1 MAAEPGCQR
10 GGGRSRPQIFKV
22 ELKLAATSPVPA
34 RRTVCTACRLF
45 ALRAAVVGDPWWPQ
59 VGCGAVEVFV
69 RCNPA
74 CSVLRAPASCEDA
87 GRARHRPALRSASVV
102 VAREGV
108 SAAALACDAT
118 LAQQRVH
125 TTSCWPAEAV
135 LVRTRTSAHI
145 SHIGMT
151 ALMNWAR

>member
-10 GGGRSRPQIFKV
+10 GRRGGGGRSRPDLQGG
-22 ELKLAATSPVPA
+22 A
-34 RRTVCTACRLF
+34 RTRGDITCARKANSLHGVQAVRLE
-45 ALRAAVVGDPWWPQ
+45 AAVVGDPWWPQ

-74 CSVLRAPASCEDA
+74 SSREDA

-108 SAAALACDAT
+108 SAAALACDAA
-118 LAQQRVH
+118 LAQQRAH
-125 TTSCWPAEAV
+125 TTS
-135 LVRTRTSAHI
+135 
-145 SHIGMT
+145 
-151 ALMNWAR
+151 

>member
-1 MAAEPGCQR
+1 MAAEPGSSE
-10 GGGRSRPQIFKV
+10 GAAEVVAGVGQIFKV

-74 CSVLRAPASCEDA
+74 SSREDA

-108 SAAALACDAT
+108 SAPALACDAA
-118 LAQQRVH
+118 LAQQRAH
-125 TTSCWPAEAV
+125 TTS
-135 LVRTRTSAHI
+135 
-145 SHIGMT
+145 
-151 ALMNWAR
+151 

>member
-1 MAAEPGCQR
+1 MAAEPGSSEGAAEVVAR
-10 GGGRSRPQIFKV
+10 VGQICKV
-22 ELKLAATSPVPA
+22 ELELAATSLVPA

-74 CSVLRAPASCEDA
+74 SSREDA

-108 SAAALACDAT
+108 SAAALACDAA

>member
-1 MAAEPGCQR
+1 MVAGV
-10 GGGRSRPQIFKV
+10 GQIFKV

-45 ALRAAVVGDPWWPQ
+45 ALRAAVVGGSVVAAGRMWSCRG
-59 VGCGAVEVFV
+59 VGAVK
-69 RCNPA
+69 
-74 CSVLRAPASCEDA
+74 PASSREYA
-87 GRARHRPALRSASVV
+87 GRGRHRPALRSASVV

-108 SAAALACDAT
+108 SAAALACDAA

-151 ALMNWAR
+151 ALMN